1 MAFLISSIVL
11 LEGWRRLLLAFVLG
25 CVASFAQAPFSW
37 FPLLWICV
45 PGLIWLLDSASLAQ
59 SPRQAIRSMALVGW
73 VFGTGYFLCTFYW
86 IGVAFFVEAE
96 KFALIM
102 PFAIFGFAAGLALFW
117 AAACGLAA
125 PFWSSSP
132 GRVLWLA
139 LSWSAMEWL
148 RGTLFTGL
156 PWGGLGFALS
166 STSVTMQ
173 ALALVG
179 MQSMSLIAPIIFALP
194 VFLFSEQP
202 FRKIGYGL
210 AALSVLLFS
219 AQLGYGVYRLS
230 LPAPRAEKPLTV
242 RIIQPNIP
250 QAEKWKLENR
260 SWIFNR
266 LLALTTLDSS
276 ASSVEKVDLFVWPE
290 TAIPFYLIDQPAAL
304 AAIAQ
309 ALPDDATLM
318 TGAVRREMGFTNSEQ
333 VYNSIYQISGD
344 GTIMTSYD
352 KIHLVPFGEYVP
364 LQGWLKRIGLQ
375 HLAEQI
381 SGFSS
386 GTKRKLLGDDNL
398 GKILPLICYEIAF
411 PREILSYPAGAD
423 TIVNI
428 TNDAWFGKTIGP
440 RQHLYIARMR
450 AVETGLPVIR
460 AANTGISAV
469 IDPYGRVVKQL
480 ALETDGIIQ
489 ETVPGKLKRT
499 FFSRFGEGIFLFL
512 WLFCSAFTLIK
523 LRKSQIP

>member
-1 MAFLISSIVL
+1 
-11 LEGWRRLLLAFVLG
+11 
-25 CVASFAQAPFSW
+25 
-37 FPLLWICV
+37 
-45 PGLIWLLDSASLAQ
+45 
-59 SPRQAIRSMALVGW
+59 
-73 VFGTGYFLCTFYW
+73 
-86 IGVAFFVEAE
+86 
-96 KFALIM
+96 
-102 PFAIFGFAAGLALFW
+102 
-117 AAACGLAA
+117 
-125 PFWSSSP
+125 
-132 GRVLWLA
+132 
-139 LSWSAMEWL
+139 
-148 RGTLFTGL
+148 
-156 PWGGLGFALS
+156 
-166 STSVTMQ
+166 
-173 ALALVG
+173 
-179 MQSMSLIAPIIFALP
+179 MSLIAPIIFALP